1 MKKFIIILLPLF
13 LSAYEINFSKKF
25 TKNLIPNVLGADISI
40 MIEDNKEKD
49 VIKRLEVFN
58 DTIKKYKKVEKQL
71 GNFNVRPQYQRTSNS
86 PKIYG
91 YKGTLNYKIE
101 ANDALNMGEF
111 VTLITS
117 LKNNRDTSVS
127 LNNLSWRVKEDSYN
141 VILDLLRLESIV
153 WAEDYA
159 KALSSD
165 LKKECEV
172 KSINLMNNSLR
183 NYREPMASLKLDSSL
198 QKENVP
204 VPEVSQQKI
213 SMTSN
218 YLMECK

>member
-1 MKKFIIILLPLF
+1 MKRFIIILLPLF